1 MSYIGIISKIKLDR
15 KVKKLEQK
23 IKQIEENNETLSIII
38 EKLMKDDDYIA
49 ELARKLGY
57 ARPGEKIYRFPP
69 AEPESNKTK
78 ITNKIP
84 APRFKINF
92 NIKDYLVYIITFLVV
107 VIIYI
112 ILLTTAK

>member
-1 MSYIGIISKIKLDR
+1 MSDIGIISKIKLDR
-15 KVKKLEQK
+15 KVKKFEQK
-23 IKQIEENNETLSIII
+23 IEKIEENNEMLSVII

-57 ARPGEKIYRFPP
+57 ARPGEEIYRFPP
-69 AEPESNKTK
+69 NESESNTTK
-78 ITNKIP
+78 VTNKIP
-84 APRFKINF
+84 APRLKINF

-112 ILLTTAK
+112 ILLATAK